1 MIRKRVVIT
10 HGDCPYLR
18 TKLSMVVKW
27 GLSLALIIAIV
38 ICAPSVHAAGSAAAF
53 LPQYNL
59 SVSFDVDASKI
70 YGRAEIHAK
79 AGSELIIHTD
89 NLKIIEA
96 TVEGK
101 KADFTGDEHK
111 IALEKDGI
119 VQIIYEAEFKSSDDN
134 IISKK
139 GIALRGLWYP
149 LLEGMSVYSLKAALP
164 DGHVAISEAEKITM
178 DKRGDTAHFAFDFP
192 YPLNDEDGISL
203 IASKNFVVS
212 KDTYNGI
219 EIAAYL
225 LPEEAHFAKTFIE
238 HTKRYLKTYEKL
250 LGKYPYKR
258 LSIVE
263 HFQQAGYSMPTYIFL
278 GREDFKLPIE
288 KTPLGHEIVHQW
300 FGNYVY
306 TDYDRGNWN
315 EGLTIY
321 FADHS
326 YDDIK
331 GTGWKCRRRIL
342 SGYKSH
348 VKDKKEFPLSEFSVR
363 YDLASRSIGYGKAA
377 MVVHM
382 LRKEAGDRLFYAS
395 IKDFIRS
402 NKFKVASWD
411 DLKKSFEKN
420 TSRDLSWFF
429 NQWIDKK
436 GTPELSMDNINISR
450 LQKQFSINFNLIQK
464 NTDFRLSVPV
474 SFYSKGKKTTKIFT
488 LDKSRESF
496 NIILPQRPDEIVIDE
511 DYDLFRTL
519 AYEEDPPTLERLAS
533 DEKKLVVLPP
543 KQKGM
548 YAEIVDVFNEKGKDI
563 ELAYMK
569 SGIAPRKYYTE
580 NTEGRKFRF
589 SMKNTDKEKRFFSR
603 EMTEISDEAMKASSI
618 VVLGADNPVIEKLF
632 GKTKSPGDSV
642 SPLRVDIK
650 KNPLNPEKVVAI
662 VDVAKRQDT
671 SSGLEQIFEYPFYS
685 SYSVKDGQ
693 VTKKLQ
699 EMPRGLRFKVD
710 LQEAQ

>member
-1 MIRKRVVIT
+1 MNRKGILLMILLIFLT
-10 HGDCPYLR
+10 L
-18 TKLSMVVKW
+18 
-27 GLSLALIIAIV
+27 GLFFSH
-38 ICAPSVHAAGSAAAF
+38 SVHAAGSAAAF

-225 LPEEAHFAKTFIE
+225 FPEEAHFAKTFIK

-250 LGKYPYKR
+250 LGRYPYKR

-326 YDDIK
+326 YEDIK
-331 GTGWKCRRRIL
+331 GMGWKCRRRIL

-348 VKDKKEFPLSEFSVR
+348 VKDKKEFPLKEFSER

-402 NKFKVASWD
+402 NKFKVASWED
-411 DLKKSFEKN
+411 IKKSFQKN
-420 TSRDLSWFF
+420 TGRDLLWFF

-436 GTPELSMDNINISR
+436 GTPELSMDNINIGKM
-450 LQKQFSINFNLIQK
+450 QKQFSINFNLIQK
-464 NTDFRLSVPV
+464 NTDFRLPVPV
-474 SFYSKGKKTTKIFT
+474 SFYSNGKKTTKIFT

-511 DYDLFRTL
+511 DYDLFRAL
-519 AYEEDPPTLERLAS
+519 SVDEDPPTLERLAS
-533 DEKKLVVLPP
+533 DEKKWSSCLQN
-543 KQKGM
+543 K
-548 YAEIVDVFNEKGKDI
+548 
-563 ELAYMK
+563 
-569 SGIAPRKYYTE
+569 
-580 NTEGRKFRF
+580 
-589 SMKNTDKEKRFFSR
+589 
-603 EMTEISDEAMKASSI
+603 KACM
-618 VVLGADNPVIEKLF
+618 
-632 GKTKSPGDSV
+632 
-642 SPLRVDIK
+642 LR
-650 KNPLNPEKVVAI
+650 
-662 VDVAKRQDT
+662 
-671 SSGLEQIFEYPFYS
+671 
-685 SYSVKDGQ
+685 
-693 VTKKLQ
+693 
-699 EMPRGLRFKVD
+699 
-710 LQEAQ
+710 